1 MEPIIPPYEPE
12 APQPAKRDRTSVP
25 LRVIIPNIVTLLA
38 LGAGLTSVRFAM
50 DGKFEFACLAI
61 LVAAVLD
68 GLDGRIARALGGTS
82 RFGAEL
88 DSLADFVSFGC
99 APALIL
105 YLWQLHT
112 FKTVGWIIC
121 LLLAF
126 AMALRLAR
134 FNVMI
139 DGPQRPEWQKAFAV
153 GVPAPSGAMMAL
165 LPLNLALAG
174 MPVFTGLTTIVAVWV
189 LVTTFLTI
197 SRVPTFSGKGLK
209 TPIGRNWVIPVLIL
223 SVIVLA
229 LLVSHPFE
237 TISTL
242 TFLYVAAIPVSV
254 QRFFAHARREEAE
267 KPVSPAA

>member
-12 APQPAKRDRTSVP
+12 VPQNPKRRAAVP
-25 LRVIIPNIVTLLA
+25 LRVIIPNMVTLLA
-38 LGAGLTSVRFAM
+38 LGAGLTAVRFAM
-50 DGKFEFACLAI
+50 DGKFEFASLAI

-105 YLWQLHT
+105 YMWQLHT
-112 FKTVGWIIC
+112 FKTMGWIVC

-139 DGPQRPEWQKAFAV
+139 DTPERPDWQKAFAV

-165 LPLNLALAG
+165 LPLNLFLAG
-174 MPVFTGLTTIVAVWV
+174 MPLFPGLAALALIWV

-223 SVIVLA
+223 SVVVLA

-237 TISTL
+237 TVSVL

-254 QRFFAHARREEAE
+254 QRFFAELRRDEATA
-267 KPVSPAA
+267 KAASPAA

>member
-1 MEPIIPPYEPE
+1 MDPIIPPYEPE
-12 APQPAKRDRTSVP
+12 APAPQKRARASVP
-25 LRVIIPNIVTLLA
+25 LRMIIPNIVTLLA
-38 LGAGLTSVRFAM
+38 LGAGLTAVRFAI
-50 DGKFEFACLAI
+50 DGKLEYASLAI

-105 YLWQLHT
+105 YYWQLNSL
-112 FKTVGWIIC
+112 KTLGWIVC
-121 LLLAF
+121 LLIAF

-139 DGPQRPEWQKAFAV
+139 DGPQRPEWQKAYSV
-153 GVPAPSGAMMAL
+153 GVPAPAGAMMAL
-165 LPLNLALAG
+165 LPLNLSLSG
-174 MPVFTGLTTIVAVWV
+174 MPSFTGLAMLVLVWT

-197 SRVPTFSGKGLK
+197 SRLPTFSGKGLK
-209 TPIGRNWVIPVLIL
+209 TPIGRNWVIPIVILVVL
-223 SVIVLA
+223 VLT

-237 TISTL
+237 TISVL
-242 TFLYVAAIPVSV
+242 TFLYALAIPVSL
-254 QRFFAHARREEAE
+254 QRFRATERAEARQSA
-267 KPVSPAA
+267 